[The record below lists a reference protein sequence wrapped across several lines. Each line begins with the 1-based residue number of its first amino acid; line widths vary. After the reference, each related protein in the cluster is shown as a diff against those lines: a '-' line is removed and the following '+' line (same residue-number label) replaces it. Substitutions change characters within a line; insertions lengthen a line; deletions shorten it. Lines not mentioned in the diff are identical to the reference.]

1 MAAKTLL
8 INTSL
13 FSILNYY
20 MTAYPIPDSVLKEV
34 SKIVRDFL
42 WHKGGN
48 GKGIHVI
55 SWSYVTDSKREGG
68 LAVRNLFIAKH
79 ALLAKHVFKYL
90 NHDSVLWVDIL
101 ISKYGYMNFW
111 HNSTPAN
118 CSVFFGVFAI
128 LLIF

>member
-1 MAAKTLL
+1 MERASMLL
-8 INTSL
+8 VGVMSL
-13 FSILNYY
+13 
-20 MTAYPIPDSVLKEV
+20 
-34 SKIVRDFL
+34 IVNVR
-42 WHKGGN
+42 
-48 GKGIHVI
+48 
-55 SWSYVTDSKREGG
+55 GG